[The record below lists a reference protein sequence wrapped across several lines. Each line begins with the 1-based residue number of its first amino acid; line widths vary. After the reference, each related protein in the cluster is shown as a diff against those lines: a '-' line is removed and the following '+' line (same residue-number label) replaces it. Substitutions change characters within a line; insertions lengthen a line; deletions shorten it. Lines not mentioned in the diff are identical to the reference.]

1 MEENIIEI
9 ENLHFAYAKKH
20 EHKDAMV
27 LQNISFSAKAG
38 ERIGLIGAN
47 GVGKSTLLKI
57 FVGLLEAEDI
67 GKVRLCGLDLN
78 KKNLRELRRR
88 IGYVFQDSDSQL
100 SWQHCDSGGD
110 GTAGAVKE
118 SAPEVH
124 LFSVAAGRTAAADA
138 L

>member
-20 EHKDAMV
+20 EHKDAVV

-78 KKNLRELRRR
+78 KKNLRELRKR
-88 IGYVFQDSDSQL
+88 IG
-100 SWQHCDSGGD
+100 
-110 GTAGAVKE
+110 
-118 SAPEVH
+118 
-124 LFSVAAGRTAAADA
+124 
-138 L
+138 

>member
-20 EHKDAMV
+20 KHKDAMV

-78 KKNLRELRRR
+78 KKNLRELRRPS
-88 IGYVFQDSDSQL
+88 F
-100 SWQHCDSGGD
+100 SWQIFTVMLPLRRVIAV
-110 GTAGAVKE
+110 TASRRWSRG
-118 SAPEVH
+118 
-124 LFSVAAGRTAAADA
+124 
-138 L
+138 